1 MAVSPAT
8 TPAKTNDTMTAG
20 PATGTAA
27 VRTMKMPVPIVAPIP
42 NIESWNKPIE
52 RASSPVPVSVPVS
65 SVIAVTGLRRRTSRH
80 SDVPP
85 PPTVVIALLLWSTP
99 TLAHRGRPGNRRG
112 YQGTSSVRLTHRC
125 RSSHH
130 VPTQQVLDRLASH
143 GESGVTVAADDD
155 RWPARAVVVVL
166 E

>member
-27 VRTMKMPVPIVAPIP
+27 VRTMKIPVPIVAPIP

-65 SVIAVTGLRRRTSRH
+65 SVIAATGLRRETSRH
-80 SDVPP
+80 SDVSP
-85 PPTVVIALLLWSTP
+85 PPTVVMRSPPLVAP
-99 TLAHRGRPGNRRG
+99 TLADRGRPGNRG
-112 YQGTSSVRLTHRC
+112 GHRARREGC
-125 RSSHH
+125 RSWPLRGPSHH
-130 VPTQQVLDRLASH
+130 VPEQQVLDRLASH
-143 GESGVTVAADDD
+143 RESGVTVATDDD
-155 RWPARAVVVVL
+155 RWPA
-166 E
+166 